1 MGTAYTWSFANSFLV
16 FLLIVFAAQSL
27 ATLLRNYVPMPLF
40 YGLFFA
46 IGFAVGW
53 LPPDMLLAANMVT
66 VGTIAFNVLVIHS
79 GTMINLPMI
88 VAKWRESLTA
98 ILSALIMTAV
108 CLLVLP
114 PLIGRKLA
122 LLAPGAVIGGG
133 ASCAIGS
140 RWVMDAHPE
149 ISFFPWMIFM
159 FQGIFSVPVVSWAL
173 KKERDVLLK
182 QMEGA
187 PAPAA
192 GSAGRPPVN
201 PFAPFGPC
209 AKIPKA
215 YKTTAYYLGL
225 IMVATVLNYAL
236 QGTLL
241 KNAGI
246 NPNITALLIGL
257 ILGNLGLMDRA
268 PLFQSDSYGLLI
280 LSLMGL
286 MANNLAHTPWQ
297 LLVSFVVPVL
307 VSLAVGGVVLFL
319 CALLF
324 AKVFHMSPYRAIILT
339 MNSIMGFPVNQELMA
354 QTIRSVPEQ
363 YRGAVAGQLTPVLN
377 LGTSLISNGLSIF
390 IVSILVALV

>member
-1 MGTAYTWSFANSFLV
+1 MSTAYTWPFANSFLV

-27 ATLLRNYVPMPLF
+27 ATALRNFVPMPLF
-40 YGLFFA
+40 FGVF
-46 IGFAVGW
+46 FAVGFAMGW
-53 LPPDMLLAANMVT
+53 LPQDMLLAANMVT
-66 VGTIAFNVLVIHS
+66 VGVIAFHVLVIHS

-88 VAKWRESLTA
+88 AARRKEALLA
-98 ILSALIMTAV
+98 LLSALIMTAV

-114 PLIGRKLA
+114 PLIGRDLA

-140 RWVMDAHPE
+140 RWVSDVRPE

-173 KKERDVLLK
+173 KKERDVILK
-182 QMEGA
+182 QLEN
-187 PAPAA
+187 APAA
-192 GSAGRPPVN
+192 APGGQKRPPMD

-209 AKIPKA
+209 AKIPKN

-225 IMVATVLNYAL
+225 IMIVAVGNYAL
-236 QGTLL
+236 QGTVL

-246 NPNITALLIGL
+246 NPNITALLLGL
-257 ILGNLGLMDRA
+257 IVGNLGLMDRA

-297 LLVSFVVPVL
+297 LLVSFVGPVL
-307 VSLAVGGVVLFL
+307 ISLAVGGVVLFL
-319 CALLF
+319 CAVGF
-324 AKVFHMSPYRAIILT
+324 AKLLHISPYRAVILT

-354 QTIRSVPEQ
+354 QTLKSVPEQ
-363 YRGAVAGQLTPVLN
+363 YRGAVAGQLTPTLN
-377 LGTSLISNGLSIF
+377 LATALISNGLSIF
-390 IVSILVALV
+390 IVSILVAMV